1 MIVLVATRSSST
13 RVWNMLGFRN
23 RLAQQ
28 HVTNYIESGNM
39 IELGWLRPTK
49 KIQHRK
55 RMSRTAN
62 KRGRES
68 TTTVATSLK
77 KVRMFDNHNRLQSVE
92 TKDELDLDEPLNS
105 SSALLEHLTQL
116 LLPKLVDIENSLFL
130 QYQDRL
136 SELLQV
142 QFEHFTQ
149 VQLEQLSGP
158 EPSYLC

>member
-1 MIVLVATRSSST
+1 
-13 RVWNMLGFRN
+13 
-23 RLAQQ
+23 
-28 HVTNYIESGNM
+28 
-39 IELGWLRPTK
+39 
-49 KIQHRK
+49 
-55 RMSRTAN
+55 MSRTAN
-62 KRGRES
+62 KRTRES
-68 TTTVATSLK
+68 TTNPTVASLK
-77 KVRMFDNHNRLQSVE
+77 KLRMLDNDNGFQSVE
-92 TKDELDLDEPLNS
+92 NKDELDLDEPLNS